1 MFIKILGNLV
11 APLVSGLFLF
21 IFFLYFQF
29 VEDSRRGPQ
38 RYFKV
43 FLITF
48 SLYLFGRPVQIFLGP
63 DIAPLLINNVRSL
76 LFAAVTVP
84 MVILADFSRPER
96 NRQTHLLIIFAAGT
110 LLGVIYWVFNTL
122 GTSGT
127 MELFRIGD
135 LVAWDNLTPSRTPP
149 YYGREVTIAVYTI
162 LGLMLSGDSLVKSFR
177 VAGLMKDTGRSQ
189 QKVILYNV
197 GKLVFGLTFIFGAL
211 AMQWWIYYVGSIL
224 SASFLGYGVIL
235 DIREKRFRMNKV
247 VAHIRQ
253 ELIQDFS
260 INPDVRQQVS
270 QLLELLRIPRSLN
283 TMMVL
288 RLHTGD
294 LEESARAKMDESLE
308 RGITRLVVR
317 SFGGLNFIMMPLGPD
332 MYGICLPVQPEQGKQ
347 QMTELAEEIRRL
359 LEETWEIAANIGIG
373 GSYNGLDDL
382 KRSYQEAVNA
392 LELASSIDGGQVIH
406 TQDIRESPVEAEYPF
421 KERDA
426 FLSAVKIGDLE
437 RAEANLAVFISRLVS
452 WDENANSLL
461 RIRLYELLGSIID
474 AAIAGG
480 GDVEELFQLSRQLYS
495 EAHILRTI
503 DQLKQW
509 LSERTT
515 EIIGIVARS
524 HSSRTGTIV
533 RKAMDYIHENYH
545 RQISV
550 QDVAGAVN
558 ISESYLKSI
567 FKKISGY
574 SYSEYLTKTRLD
586 RARDLLVNTELSV
599 MEIAME
605 IGYQTPGSFS
615 TIFRKHFG
623 ISPSHYRSAGPNNTI
638 ADN

>member
-1 MFIKILGNLV
+1 MFIKILGNVV

-21 IFFLYFQF
+21 IFYLYFQL
-29 VEDSRRGPQ
+29 VEDSQQGPQ
-38 RYFKV
+38 RYFKI

-48 SLYLFGRPVQIFLGP
+48 SIYLFGRPLQIFLGP
-63 DIAPLLINNVRSL
+63 ELAPLLINNIRSL
-76 LFAAVTVP
+76 LFAGVTVP
-84 MVILADFSRPER
+84 MVILADFSRPDR
-96 NRQTHLLIIFAAGT
+96 NRHRHLQILFTAGI
-110 LLGVIYWVFNTL
+110 LLGVIYGVFNTL
-122 GTSGT
+122 GSDGS
-127 MELFRIGD
+127 MELFRIGN

-149 YYGREVTIAVYTI
+149 FYGREVTIAVYTI
-162 LGLMLSGDSLVKSFR
+162 LGLMLCGDSLVKVLRAVQS
-177 VAGLMKDTGRSQ
+177 AHDHGRRQ
-189 QKVILYNV
+189 QKVVLYNV
-197 GKLVFGLTFIFGAL
+197 GKLVFGSTFVLGAL
-211 AMQWWIYYVGSIL
+211 AMQWWIYYVGSIV
-224 SASFLGYGVIL
+224 SVSILGYGVIL

-247 VAHIRQ
+247 IAHIRQ

-270 QLLELLRIPRSLN
+270 QLLELLHIPSALN

-294 LEESARAKMDESLE
+294 LGESARARMDESLE
-308 RGITRLVVR
+308 RGISSLVMHC
-317 SFGGLNFIMMPLGPD
+317 FGGANFIMMPLGPD
-332 MYGICLPVQPEQGKQ
+332 MYGICLPVNPIQGKQ
-347 QMTELAEEIRRL
+347 QLTELAEEIRRL
-359 LEETWEIAANIGIG
+359 LESSWGIAANIGIG
-373 GSYNGLDDL
+373 GSYAGLDDL

-392 LELASSIDGGQVIH
+392 LELASSIEGGQVIH
-406 TQDIRESPVEAEYPF
+406 TQDIRENPVEAEYPF

-426 FLSAVKIGDLE
+426 FLAAVKIGDLE
-437 RAEANLAVFISRLVS
+437 RAEENLEVFISRLVS
-452 WDENANSLL
+452 WEENANSLL

-480 GDVEELFQLSRQLYS
+480 GDIEELFLLSRQLYS

-515 EIIGIVARS
+515 EIIEIVVKS

-533 RKAMDYIHENYH
+533 RKAMDFIHNNYH

-586 RARDLLVNTELSV
+586 RARDLLVTTELSV
-599 MEIAME
+599 MEIALE

-623 ISPSHYRSAGPNNTI
+623 ESPSQYRSGGAE
-638 ADN
+638 